1 MPPLVGGARDGEAL
15 CKGSE
20 DVAALD
26 IVSCPL
32 EGALVAAYMVMPV
45 WSSRPERTWRVT
57 ARIDSVVQGESSQRI
72 GATPSKGPRRS

>member
-1 MPPLVGGARDGEAL
+1 VLPLVGGARDGESL

-45 WSSRPERTWRVT
+45 WSSGPERTWRVT
-57 ARIDSVVQGESSQRI
+57 ARTS
-72 GATPSKGPRRS
+72 TL